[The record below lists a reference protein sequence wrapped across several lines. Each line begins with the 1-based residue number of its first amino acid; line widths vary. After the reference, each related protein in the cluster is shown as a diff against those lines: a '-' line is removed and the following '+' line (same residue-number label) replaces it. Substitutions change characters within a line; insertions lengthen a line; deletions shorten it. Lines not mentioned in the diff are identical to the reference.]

1 MMINTKQTT
10 IQVRRKT
17 VAISMENVFY
27 CTFMA
32 PRKYHQT
39 NSPVGRD
46 PHNLGRLILLLHCSA
61 STMNL
66 TKFQIAGK
74 KKFSPECDIK
84 SRNSAQSSSRGAKAE
99 DPEGPG
105 TVMIQSETSA
115 VNCPR
120 FPWSTGKYK
129 YPRMTSFFRCPS
141 NGAMLQRNKF
151 PHISYTGEC
160 LQPTFLRPKASRK
173 GAKLSDLFV
182 LFEKCS
188 LVRLKLDCRVTKQRV
203 SKGNNVSVEMWGKN
217 CDSVLEELA
226 QQAADT
232 PKIVQRGHCRLDK
245 SSHGSDQSQ

>member
-1 MMINTKQTT
+1 
-10 IQVRRKT
+10 
-17 VAISMENVFY
+17 MENASY

-39 NSPVGRD
+39 NSPIGRD
-46 PHNLGRLILLLHCSA
+46 PHDLGRLILLLHCSA

-84 SRNSAQSSSRGAKAE
+84 SRNSAQSSSRGATAE

-160 LQPTFLRPKASRK
+160 LQPTFLRSKASRK

-182 LFEKCS
+182 LFENALSSAWNLIAELPSNLFRRETMFRWKC
-188 LVRLKLDCRVTKQRV
+188 
-203 SKGNNVSVEMWGKN
+203 GGKT
-217 CDSVLEELA
+217 A
-226 QQAADT
+226 T
-232 PKIVQRGHCRLDK
+232 PFWKNLPNRPRTHRK
-245 SSHGSDQSQ
+245 